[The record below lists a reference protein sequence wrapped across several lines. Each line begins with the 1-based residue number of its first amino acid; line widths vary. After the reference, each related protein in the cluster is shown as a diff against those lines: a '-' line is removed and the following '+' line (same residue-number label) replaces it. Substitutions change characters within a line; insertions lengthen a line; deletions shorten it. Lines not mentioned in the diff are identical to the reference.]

1 MKKIAIIPVFNEEKA
16 IIDVLNQVIKYTEVI
31 IVINDGSKDKT
42 EKLIKNWRKGKKN
55 IYLISSPKNNGATAA
70 IKKGYI
76 LVCHLL
82 DQGIISPE
90 DIAINIDGDGQHDPN
105 YIPQLIEE
113 FSSKNADIIL
123 ARRDFSL
130 YPYYKRIGNKGFAIL
145 ASILTS
151 FPYKDVNSN
160 YRLMRA
166 EIVPV
171 LMGYLTGYRQSGSLE
186 VGIITAL
193 LKYKIDN
200 QSIRVNKVSCVLNFK
215 LRVRY
220 FGRDRIE
227 AQD

>member
-1 MKKIAIIPVFNEEKA
+1 
-16 IIDVLNQVIKYTEVI
+16 
-31 IVINDGSKDKT
+31 
-42 EKLIKNWRKGKKN
+42 
-55 IYLISSPKNNGATAA
+55 
-70 IKKGYI
+70 

-200 QSIRVNKVSCVLNFK
+200 SFVVSVPLYIKGAKFWDGFHVLFLGLLAF
-215 LRVRY
+215 LRVKFRIRSNSNRY
-220 FGRDRIE
+220 INDTLKELIE
-227 AQD
+227 